1 MFGDIVKKLRLS
13 YNYSQVQLANEL
25 SVSKQTVSNWEN
37 NNILPSIEMLIK
49 IADFFSFFYLMALIS
64 ISLGVTNLLPIPGLD
79 GGRLLLIIIEA
90 IRRKPLK
97 TETEAQIQLLGFSFL
112 IMLSLYVTFND
123 VIRIF

>member
-49 IADFFSFFYLMALIS
+49 IADFFSVSTDTLLELDNRKYHEITDLTDTQRAHVQQIIS
-64 ISLGVTNLLPIPGLD
+64 DITGKS
-79 GGRLLLIIIEA
+79 
-90 IRRKPLK
+90 K
-97 TETEAQIQLLGFSFL
+97 
-112 IMLSLYVTFND
+112 
-123 VIRIF
+123 